1 MIAILL
7 GIFFGNFFKIRDTF
21 QKGLDFTR
29 DYLLKLGI
37 ICLGIQLKPFEFL
50 DFGKIAIPLILI
62 CIISV
67 LIVIKLL
74 IKKLKIPTRMAYL
87 ISIGSTVCGTTA
99 IMATAPV
106 IRANKSEV
114 SYAIAN
120 ITLFGIL
127 SMLLYPYFANF
138 YFEGNSLFAG
148 LFLGTAIHETSQV
161 AAAGLIY
168 DQQFNSPETLN
179 IATVTKLIRNTS
191 LIIMIPLF
199 AFLYNRGHTNKKN
212 YSILNIFPYF
222 VLGFVG
228 MIILRNI
235 GDQIFLID
243 STSNWNEMINFIKTC
258 SKIFLTMAMAAIGL
272 NLVLGF
278 GNLISFGHAAFFGL
292 GGYISGILATHAFNS
307 EPILNWP
314 IIISGSS
321 NLLVIWTLTIVL
333 CSILGLVMGF
343 FCLRT
348 TGVYFIMITLAFAQ
362 MLYYFSISWPAYG
375 GEDGLSIY
383 MRNIFPYFKKLESH
397 KVLNSD
403 FTGHEGPVAV
413 EAGNNMANPL
423 YQAFINAGVEAGYTK
438 TQDYNGYRQEGFGQK
453 FMNVDA
459 GVRASSS
466 YAYLRPIKHRANL
479 KILCKSLVTR
489 IIFEQKKAVG
499 GEILRKNK
507 KISFLKH

>member
-1 MIAILL
+1 MVYKKYLVVVPGIILAFVLYSLSQGFNNIIGIELLEYKKSPISTAMIAILL
-7 GIFFGNFFKIRDTF
+7 GIFFGNFFKIRVSF

-106 IRANKSEV
+106 IKANKSEV

-199 AFLYNRGHTNKKN
+199 AFLYNRGHANKKN

-228 MIILRNI
+228 MIILRNA

-243 STSNWNEMINFIKTC
+243 NTSNWNEMINFIKTC
-258 SKIFLTMAMAAIGL
+258 SKIFLAMAMAAIGL
-272 NLVLGF
+272 STNLKDIRNMGHKPFVVGF
-278 GNLISFGHAAFFGL
+278 VSMLTV
-292 GGYISGILATHAFNS
+292 GIVS
-307 EPILNWP
+307 I
-314 IIISGSS
+314 
-321 NLLVIWTLTIVL
+321 LTI
-333 CSILGLVMGF
+333 
-343 FCLRT
+343 
-348 TGVYFIMITLAFAQ
+348 
-362 MLYYFSISWPAYG
+362 
-375 GEDGLSIY
+375 EIY
-383 MRNIFPYFKKLESH
+383 LKL
-397 KVLNSD
+397 
-403 FTGHEGPVAV
+403 FT
-413 EAGNNMANPL
+413 
-423 YQAFINAGVEAGYTK
+423 
-438 TQDYNGYRQEGFGQK
+438 
-453 FMNVDA
+453 
-459 GVRASSS
+459 
-466 YAYLRPIKHRANL
+466 
-479 KILCKSLVTR
+479 
-489 IIFEQKKAVG
+489 
-499 GEILRKNK
+499 
-507 KISFLKH
+507 